1 MAKDLPYFKFF
12 CSEWNDG
19 DITLED
25 YIDQGVFINVC
36 SYYWSNGCDVTYS
49 KLIKKFKDC
58 TDSIEVLENSG
69 VLKVEGGDV
78 WINFLDEQL
87 AERKQTSKKN
97 SEAGKASA
105 EKRRLEKIQRQS
117 NQNSTPVEIP
127 LNGKS
132 TIKKRREEKREEEKE
147 EVQEKEQYRAF
158 AHLSLSQDEFDKLN
172 KDYTKQQIDEIL
184 DSIENFANNKKYRS
198 LNLTARQWLKK
209 QFPKVEDR
217 PRINP
222 AATNPVN

>member
-12 CSEWNDG
+12 VSEWSDG

-25 YIDQGVFINVC
+25 YTDQGVFINVC

-58 TDSIEVLENSG
+58 TDSIDILEKAG

-87 AERKQTSKKN
+87 GDRKQTSKKN

-105 EKRRLEKIQRQS
+105 EKRRLERIQRES
-117 NQNSTPVEIP
+117 NQNPTPVEIT

-132 TIKKRREEKREEEKE
+132 TIKKREEKRS
-147 EVQEKEQYRAF
+147 VRYF
-158 AHLSLSQDEFDKLN
+158 
-172 KDYTKQQIDEIL
+172 L
-184 DSIENFANNKKYRS
+184 DSVRQERHENES
-198 LNLTARQWLKK
+198 L
-209 QFPKVEDR
+209 
-217 PRINP
+217 
-222 AATNPVN
+222 